1 MTPTVTQT
9 GETVTIWIGD
19 ASAVLSPS
27 QADEHADAVRMSAT
41 KARDATYRRQKD
53 EARAGQVTRFRA
65 MYPDAVPVHKPG
77 AWGAEEG
84 IGVYR
89 DTKHGPVAEVLW
101 GSGRWI
107 TEHIDVIPAWPE
119 PIQLRAERGRTAH
132 IWRGGSNGVCG
143 APLNHG
149 ALPTP
154 ATKPCPRCTAIEA
167 ARGGAS

>member
-65 MYPDAVPVHKPG
+65 MYPDAVPVSRPEP
-77 AWGAEEG
+77 WGADDG

-89 DTKHGPVAEVLW
+89 ATKRGPAAEVLW
-101 GSGRWI
+101 DTGQWTTDRI
-107 TEHIDVIPAWPE
+107 NVIPEWPE
-119 PIQLRAERGRTAH
+119 PVQLRAECGRTAH
-132 IWRGGSNGVCG
+132 TWRGGGKGVCG
-143 APLNHG
+143 ASLNRA

-154 ATKPCPRCTAIEA
+154 ATKPCPRCAAIEA